1 MRHLPDHGEFDE
13 TPGCCEQAL
22 YLSYS
27 LRKHDTVSLQIG
39 EGSTPAPPVVLR
51 AYRPFLH
58 SIVAHTFS
66 VARVTAES
74 VTSHISSSGSGSI
87 EDDVWGQINDCL
99 SLCGKCLEE
108 VRAVRLQLVSSGR
121 ETDSVYDYDY
131 LPRASATAALQGL
144 TEPAAVRAFASLA
157 ITLANGTTASSAD
170 EPLDD
175 DDDAVRV
182 AVACMATL
190 SNMALLKISSYT
202 ETLQS
207 WISVLTE
214 ALQVTLTLTAT
225 SVAQQYRSGLD
236 GIRQVAAAANAGG
249 QLSLVSTHSWMHAT
263 CQLFWSLMARV
274 SISKLAQRGIV
285 SMSQLQAMHFASVVL
300 LQHWYA
306 VPMGGTEY
314 LLKAWVELA
323 RGAAQMAS
331 TSQGMY
337 DSLGLHQH
345 VVDVV
350 ACITAYH
357 VQMGAV
363 ASLDGCDAWALM
375 DNANSMGALQTA
387 LYPVS
392 MPVMQGQAPPPDAL
406 TGAMAQMR
414 QGSWVDEFNDS
425 AETRRALYLIL
436 KQCTTE
442 VLGGVCQFYEGTL
455 FNYTRHA
462 LQVADNVHVAASAS
476 QDDQSMFTLRVVG
489 SLLRGQCA
497 ALMRNLS
504 SLLWP
509 LSMVHK
515 PDTLLVKEKTD
526 PLQAALEKP
535 AAQAAA
541 TGRTAGQSSPQ
552 YDGRD
557 PQHAFQ
563 AAVSSLMS
571 KLLGPD
577 AAGMDFGGMM
587 DGGVQSLQTAT
598 SNSDEAFTAASA
610 AAIVLQWM
618 FDIML
623 LSLGACLPRVATGQD
638 TPDAAPAEDS
648 DMSLSGVAQKGLDMT
663 NAALEALVND
673 LAAVSLGDAPAAP
686 AAAAADSSF
695 KTLSPE
701 QARAAVK
708 QLHTLMFASRS
719 ATASERS
726 HTWLEGSILDCFTP
740 FWHVY
745 VKERKQGAL
754 AVTSAKL
761 RSGLSHAAAS
771 MSQHGWQSNPLH
783 SAGEAAWRQG
793 SGNEEGITPLLAR
806 FLHRMKLTHPHEL
819 VDMMMM
825 KLVAN
830 LRAGEASGEAGVRA
844 CPVSGGVDQVVTQ
857 TVVTFTSMVDHV
869 VPRSSSNIMAA
880 LPPALTDLLCTLT
893 VRTLVTRSP
902 AVLFPLLSHPKY
914 GRWRTY
920 VYLALSRLLFS
931 HARVLSSP
939 TQPLDA
945 AAEEAVGPAGSAGS
959 LLEEALKAE
968 VVQQL
973 GIADSSSDMSSM
985 QQRGPVLGA
994 MQQRAASGPSMNP
1007 VTGNMLGASAAVDA
1021 FDFASGTVQSNSILQ
1036 HNEIDTGDAL
1046 DEALKKVKRQGSSD
1060 ERSSSNE
1067 AGGRFEIPF
1076 RRMMSGS
1083 LQSRNAL
1090 DSMVPHLTAK
1100 LTHSGALALRHL
1112 GPDWFLGFITPL
1124 EAVGASLHTLLSTGF
1139 ENQPSGALLGQTP
1152 ALGHGGAGGVRG
1164 GGGSDR
1170 PTVDVPEGLVVRV
1183 IADAP
1188 QLDTSQPTGLLHAVA
1203 YTGRVTEQVAQL
1215 LHQAA
1220 RTGSARTGGEQAVT
1234 ISLSDKFAVIG
1245 WLRDLRGLVWASSSN
1260 SEYAAVFDWFR
1271 HRHVHL
1277 LGVMAW
1283 AFRYDFDVLKPLVRL
1298 CLTLANNTTHRVSF
1312 SPHDGG
1318 GVLLYRSMTRVICSV
1333 ADNLMQGTLANAAK
1347 TAITSSAGQLTE
1359 ESVTIKMVRLLC
1371 TTADCVLSGQ
1381 FVNTALLTT
1390 MGDSAPEDLRK
1401 CVIQVVIS
1409 VDNDQL
1415 QGFAKLPPTWSHVL
1429 VSLLRFDRGAGTT
1442 LWGMPSPVLGALLER
1457 LLVLMQTHAAS
1468 RQREV
1473 TVEDDGSRHCEDPR
1487 VFSSTCHIMKHLL
1500 VPLVRAQYTMKLF
1513 DMQKKKAEQE
1523 AAQGGDTHRFSAP
1536 LGVDP
1541 SLHNLFLARHRVS
1554 ELGEAKSRELLAA
1567 FQGVARQRPQLW
1579 QRYLELFLYTAI
1591 SCPASVLSAVAS
1603 ALSPPLVL
1611 LLYCLPD
1618 ETIKAAVSDVVGV
1631 VCHAVTLTESS
1642 TAQQQAQ
1649 EAELVQLLQLM
1660 VSKAVKQLDADAE
1673 EAVARGMALTDTD
1686 DHLVEAPWVSQLTK
1700 STALVRELMEWAAMQ
1715 H

>member
-1 MRHLPDHGEFDE
+1 MH
-13 TPGCCEQAL
+13 T
-22 YLSYS
+22 
-27 LRKHDTVSLQIG
+27 
-39 EGSTPAPPVVLR
+39 
-51 AYRPFLH
+51 
-58 SIVAHTFS
+58 IVAHTFS

-74 VTSHISSSGSGSI
+74 VTSHISSSGTDSI
-87 EDDVWGQINDCL
+87 DDDAWGQINDCL

-157 ITLANGTTASSAD
+157 ITLANGTNATSAD
-170 EPLDD
+170 EPLED

-182 AVACMATL
+182 AVACMSTL

-202 ETLQS
+202 ETLQN
-207 WISVLTE
+207 WISVLTD
-214 ALQVTLTLTAT
+214 ALQVTLTLTAN
-225 SVAQQYRSGLD
+225 SVAQQYRSGLG

-274 SISKLAQRGIV
+274 SISKLAQRRIV
-285 SMSQLQAMHFASVVL
+285 SLAQLQAMHFASVVL

-323 RGAAQMAS
+323 RGAAQMA
-331 TSQGMY
+331 TSSPAMY
-337 DSLGLHQH
+337 ESLGLHQH

-350 ACITAYH
+350 ACVTAYH

-363 ASLDGCDAWALM
+363 ASLDGCDAWGLM
-375 DNANSMGALQTA
+375 DDSNSMQALQTA

-392 MPVMQGQAPPPDAL
+392 MPVMQGQNPPPDAL
-406 TGAMAQMR
+406 TGAMSQMR

-462 LQVADNVHVAASAS
+462 LQVADNVHVAASSS

-526 PLQAALEKP
+526 PAKAALQQP

-541 TGRTAGQSSPQ
+541 AGRSAGHSSPQ
-552 YDGRD
+552 FDGSNS
-557 PQHAFQ
+557 QHAFQ

-571 KLLGPD
+571 KLLGDD
-577 AAGMDFGGMM
+577 APAMDFDSMG
-587 DGGVQSLQTAT
+587 GGVQSLQAST
-598 SNSDEAFTAASA
+598 SSSEGAFTAASA

-638 TPDAAPAEDS
+638 TPDAAPAD
-648 DMSLSGVAQKGLDMT
+648 DGDTSLSGVAQKGLDMT
-663 NAALEALVND
+663 NAALESLVND
-673 LAAVSLGDAPAAP
+673 LAAVSLGDAPAMP
-686 AAAAADSSF
+686 AAAAADTSF

-719 ATASERS
+719 ATPSERS

-745 VKERKQGAL
+745 VKERKQGAM

-783 SAGEAAWRQG
+783 SMGERALRGRGGDDEQ
-793 SGNEEGITPLLAR
+793 GITPLLAR

-869 VPRSSSNIMAA
+869 VPRSSSSIMAA

-973 GIADSSSDMSSM
+973 GITDSSSDLSSM
-985 QQRGPVLGA
+985 HAQGPVLGA
-994 MQQRAASGPSMNP
+994 MQQRSASGPSVNP
-1007 VTGNMLGASAAVDA
+1007 VTGNLLGASAAVDA
-1021 FDFASGTVQSNSILQ
+1021 FDFASGTVQSSAIVQ

-1046 DEALKKVKRQGSSD
+1046 DEALRKMKQQGDGEAEELRKSGFVRDKYPTPFQGMLAKSSHN
-1060 ERSSSNE
+1060 RT
-1067 AGGRFEIPF
+1067 
-1076 RRMMSGS
+1076 S
-1083 LQSRNAL
+1083 LQA
-1090 DSMVPHLTAK
+1090 MVPHLAAK

-1112 GPDWFLGFITPL
+1112 GPDWFLGFIAPL

-1139 ENQPSGALLGQTP
+1139 ENKPSGALLGQTP
-1152 ALGHGGAGGVRG
+1152 ALGHGGPGGVRG
-1164 GGGSDR
+1164 GGSSDR

-1188 QLDTSQPTGLLHAVA
+1188 ALDSSQPTGLLHAVA

-1220 RTGSARTGGEQAVT
+1220 RGGAASGGGAVT
-1234 ISLSDKFAVIG
+1234 ISLSDKFAIIG

-1260 SEYAAVFDWFR
+1260 SEYAAVFEWFR
-1271 HRHVHL
+1271 HRHIHL

-1283 AFRYDFDVLKPLVRL
+1283 AFRFDFDVLKPLVRL
-1298 CLTLANNTTHRVSF
+1298 CLTLANNTTHRVGF

-1333 ADNLMQGTLANAAK
+1333 ADNLMQGTLKDAAK
-1347 TAITSSAGQLTE
+1347 TAITSSAGQLTD

-1381 FVNTALLTT
+1381 FVNTALLSA
-1390 MGDSAPEDLRK
+1390 MGDSAPEDLRR
-1401 CVIQVVIS
+1401 CVVQVVIS

-1429 VSLLRFDRGAGTT
+1429 VSLLRFDRGAGTM

-1473 TVEDDGSRHCEDPR
+1473 TLDDDGSRHCEDPR
-1487 VFSSTCHIMKHLL
+1487 VFGSTCHIMKHLL
-1500 VPLVRAQYTMKLF
+1500 VPLVRAQYTVKLF
-1513 DMQKKKAEQE
+1513 DMQQKKQEQE
-1523 AAQGGDTHRFSAP
+1523 AAQGGDAQRLSAP

-1554 ELGEAKSRELLAA
+1554 ELGKAKSEELLAA
-1567 FQGVARQRPQLW
+1567 FRGVARQRPHLW

-1591 SCPASVLSAVAS
+1591 NCPASVISSVAS

-1631 VCHAVTLTESS
+1631 VCHAVNLEQTSS
-1642 TAQQQAQ
+1642 AQQQAQ

-1673 EAVARGMALTDTD
+1673 EAVARGMAFTSTEDN
-1686 DHLVEAPWVSQLTK
+1686 LVEAPWVSQLTK

>member
-1 MRHLPDHGEFDE
+1 M
-13 TPGCCEQAL
+13 
-22 YLSYS
+22 
-27 LRKHDTVSLQIG
+27 
-39 EGSTPAPPVVLR
+39 VLR
-51 AYRPFLH
+51 AYRTFLH
-58 SIVAHTFS
+58 DIVAHTFS

-74 VTSHISSSGSGSI
+74 VTSHIASSGADSI
-87 EDDVWGQINDCL
+87 DSDTWAEINNCL
-99 SLCGKCLEE
+99 AFCGKCLEE

-121 ETDSVYDYDY
+121 DADSVSDYDY

-157 ITLANGTTASSAD
+157 ITLANGTKAASPD
-170 EPLDD
+170 EALDD
-175 DDDAVRV
+175 DDDTVRV
-182 AVACMATL
+182 AVACMSTL

-225 SVAQQYRSGLD
+225 DLAQQYRGGLE

-249 QLSLVSTHSWMHAT
+249 KLSLVSTHSWMHAT

-285 SMSQLQAMHFASVVL
+285 SMAQLHSMHFASVVM

-306 VPMGGTEY
+306 VPVGGTEY

-331 TSQGMY
+331 NSAGMY
-337 DSLGLHQH
+337 ESLGLHQH

-350 ACITAYH
+350 ACVTAYH

-363 ASLDGCDAWALM
+363 ASLDGCDAWGLM
-375 DNANSMGALQTA
+375 DNSNSMGALQTA
-387 LYPVS
+387 LYPVP
-392 MPVMQGQAPPPDAL
+392 MPVMQGHGSPPDAL

-462 LQVADNVHVAASAS
+462 LQVADNVHVAASS
-476 QDDQSMFTLRVVG
+476 SHDDHSMFTLRVVG
-489 SLLRGQCA
+489 SILRGQCA

-526 PLQAALEKP
+526 PVKAALERP
-535 AAQAAA
+535 AAEAAA
-541 TGRTAGQSSPQ
+541 TGRMAGQSSPV
-552 YDGRD
+552 YDGTDR
-557 PQHAFQ
+557 QASLQ

-571 KLLGPD
+571 KLLGSGEGNMQFD
-577 AAGMDFGGMM
+577 NTMGG
-587 DGGVQSLQTAT
+587 DVQSLQT
-598 SNSDEAFTAASA
+598 SSIQGDEPFTAASA

-673 LAAVSLGDAPAAP
+673 LAAVSLGDSPAP
-686 AAAAADSSF
+686 AAAAPSDSSF

-708 QLHTLMFASRS
+708 QLHALMFASRS

-745 VKERKQGAL
+745 VKERKQGAMT
-754 AVTSAKL
+754 VTAAKL

-783 SAGEAAWRQG
+783 SAGEAALRQG
-793 SGNEEGITPLLAR
+793 DSAAHGITPLLAR

-830 LRAGEASGEAGVRA
+830 LRAGESAGEAGVRA

-869 VPRSSSNIMAA
+869 VPRSTSSIIAA

-945 AAEEAVGPAGSAGS
+945 SAEEADGADGSGSGAAS
-959 LLEEALKAE
+959 LLAEALKAE
-968 VVQQL
+968 VVQQM
-973 GIADSSSDMSSM
+973 GIADSSADMSSM
-985 QQRGPVLGA
+985 QQQGPVLGA
-994 MQQRAASGPSMNP
+994 MQQRYASGPSMNP
-1007 VTGNMLGASAAVDA
+1007 VTGHALGASAAVDA
-1021 FDFASGTVQSNSILQ
+1021 FDFASGTVQNKAAWQ

-1046 DEALKKVKRQGSSD
+1046 DEALKKFNKQSNSD
-1060 ERSSSNE
+1060 DKGTSSSSS
-1067 AGGRFEIPF
+1067 GKFGIPF
-1076 RRMMSGS
+1076 RQMMSGS
-1083 LQSRNAL
+1083 LRGRSTL
-1090 DSMVPHLTAK
+1090 ESMVPHLTAK

-1112 GPDWFLGFITPL
+1112 GPDWFLGFIAPL

-1139 ENQPSGALLGQTP
+1139 ENSPSGALLGQTP
-1152 ALGHGGAGGVRG
+1152 KVQSSGAGAVQG
-1164 GGGSDR
+1164 GGDSAR
-1170 PTVDVPEGLVVRV
+1170 PSVQISEGLVVQV
-1183 IADAP
+1183 IADAQ
-1188 QLDTSQPTGLLHAVA
+1188 QLDTNQPTGLLHAVA

-1220 RTGSARTGGEQAVT
+1220 RTGAANSGGSHTVT

-1245 WLRDLRGLVWASSSN
+1245 WLRDLRGLVWASSNN
-1260 SEYAAVFDWFR
+1260 SEYAAIFDWFR
-1271 HRHVHL
+1271 HRHIHL

-1283 AFRYDFDVLKPLVRL
+1283 AFRFDFDVLKPLVRL

-1333 ADNLMQGTLANAAK
+1333 ADNLMAGTLANAAK

-1381 FVNTALLTT
+1381 FVNTALLST
-1390 MGDSAPEDLRK
+1390 MGDSAPEDLRQ
-1401 CVIQVVIS
+1401 CVISVVIS

-1429 VSLLRFDRGAGTT
+1429 VSLLRFDRGAGATM
-1442 LWGMPSPVLGALLER
+1442 WGMPSPVLGALLER
-1457 LLVLMQTHAAS
+1457 LLVLMQTHAGS

-1487 VFSSTCHIMKHLL
+1487 VFASTCHIMKHLL

-1513 DMQKKKAEQE
+1513 DMQQKKAAQE
-1523 AAQGGDTHRFSAP
+1523 AAQGGESQRLTVP

-1554 ELGEAKSRELLAA
+1554 EHGEAKARELLAA

-1591 SCPASVLSAVAS
+1591 NCPASALSSVAG

-1618 ETIKAAVSDVVGV
+1618 ETIKAAVTDVVSV
-1631 VCHAVTLTESS
+1631 VCHAVTLTQTSS
-1642 TAQQQAQ
+1642 AQQQAQ
-1649 EAELVQLLQLM
+1649 ETELVQLLQLM
-1660 VSKAVKQLDADAE
+1660 VSKAVAQLDSEAE
-1673 EAVARGMALTDTD
+1673 EAVARGMAFTSTD
-1686 DHLVEAPWVSQLTK
+1686 DQLVEAPWVTQLTK